1 MGQHVVQLAGDEQ
14 ALLARATPGLLPRH
28 VGPLGT
34 PLQAIRA
41 ISLAAATSGNQTR
54 LVAAPAR
61 PRAFSTSSGIRD
73 GSQMKAA

>member
-1 MGQHVVQLAGDEQ
+1 MG
-14 ALLARATPGLLPRH
+14 PF
-28 VGPLGT
+28 GT
-34 PLQAIRA
+34 PLEAPRA

-73 GSQMKAA
+73 GSQVKAA